1 MRPAVF
7 VLGMVLVG
15 ASLSAGA
22 PPIEVKVGGM
32 HLDPATGTP
41 VVELVEKAPAHR
53 ELPIWIGP
61 FEAQA
66 IAMELEGVPAP
77 RPLTHDLMKQLVE
90 QLGGKLSRVVIE
102 DLRENTYFA
111 TLHLDGPGGR
121 GVTVDARPSD
131 AIALALRLHGRILV
145 SEELFAKAA
154 ASHPSPVAARIWGL
168 TLQDLTPDMAGFFK
182 MPDAHGV
189 LVSDVADS
197 APAHD
202 AVRGDVITAF
212 DGEPVGSVAELATR
226 AEGRH
231 SSDPIRLSVRRSGR
245 SVTIS
250 IPIPTQED

>member
-7 VLGMVLVG
+7 LLGVMLAGVTSLVR
-15 ASLSAGA
+15 AE
-22 PPIEVKVGGM
+22 PVEVKVGGM
-32 HLDPATGTP
+32 HLDPNTGTP
-41 VVELVEKAPAHR
+41 IVELVEKARARR

-66 IAMELEGVPAP
+66 IAMELHGVPPP

-90 QLGGKLSRVVIE
+90 QLGGKLTRVVIE

-111 TLHLDGPGGR
+111 TLHLDGPGGH

-154 ASHPSPVAARIWGL
+154 ATRPAPVAARLWGL
-168 TLQDLTPDMAGFFK
+168 TLQDLTPEMAGFFK
-182 MPDAHGV
+182 MPDAQGV

-202 AVRGDVITAF
+202 ALRGDVITAV
-212 DGEPVGSVAELATR
+212 DGEPVASVAELATR
-226 AEGRH
+226 VEGRQK
-231 SSDPIRLSVRRSGR
+231 SDPVRLSLRRSGR
-245 SVTIS
+245 TVTI
-250 IPIPTQED
+250 TLRTEAD